1 MSNQAFLSE
10 TKRNN
15 IIKALVESDL
25 DLTDQ
30 SNLRKAVP
38 NTSVFDIVG
47 AIHYCHH
54 IDALPSKLLPLVTV
68 HKAYGA
74 LQSMLERHFMNQL
87 KPAQVT
93 LQSVEERSND
103 RRLNY
108 VKQIGVPPV
117 LSYTGTVTA
126 ATLTVSKG
134 TVVEEVTIPSQPTPT
149 KETPVTKKKPAAVYT
164 KVDYH
169 EMVYYIRNNKPKTVT
184 QIADALDLSTSSV
197 YRALYTLMYYSVATD
212 AVSRVIW
219 ATPSPAASNIPPKE
233 NERILESH
241 VPFQVATFEQDV
253 EKWAKFAAPVKKQ
266 EAKPENIERPSDKMD
281 IMAMVIKA
289 AKAGDGDAA
298 VKLAQMADLMKRYA

>member
-15 IIKALVESDL
+15 IIKALVDSDL

-47 AIHYCHH
+47 SIHYCYH

-74 LQSMLERHFMNQL
+74 LQSMLENTL
-87 KPAQVT
+87 KLPKQV
-93 LQSVEERSND
+93 
-103 RRLNY
+103 
-108 VKQIGVPPV
+108 GVPPV

-126 ATLTVSKG
+126 TTLTVPKG

-197 YRALYTLMYYSVATD
+197 YRALYTLMYYNVATD

-219 ATPSPAASNIPPKE
+219 ATPSPAATNIPPKE
-233 NERILESH
+233 KERILESH

-266 EAKPENIERPSDKMD
+266 EAKPEIVERPSDKMD